1 LRADPA
7 PVTAAQ
13 TLAIKHPH
21 QSIIVT
27 PSHDRQLMTQ
37 LGSIDGAS
45 GKARINIVAQRADLV
60 AQGSQTVA
68 SLFNNIVM
76 SAADGLSVQSG
87 KVGLV
92 AYGEAQKAA
101 GRLSFGQRVAVDL
114 QSWASRQ
121 GLQREPDLCGA

>member
-1 LRADPA
+1 
-7 PVTAAQ
+7 
-13 TLAIKHPH
+13 
-21 QSIIVT
+21 
-27 PSHDRQLMTQ
+27 
-37 LGSIDGAS
+37 
-45 GKARINIVAQRADLV
+45 V

-101 GRLSFGQRVAVDL
+101 GRLSFGQRLAVDL